1 MLQSVRRIANLLLF
15 FGITALAA
23 GTLYGI
29 AQFCGEGSNNC
40 LLASVG
46 FAEDPQLPLGLPL
59 TEASGSSPAIM
70 AEATPWWLTFFSV
83 VQLTGVYVL
92 LVGLFGLLVL
102 ECFEL
107 HYIRQVRRL
116 LRAQLAQTS

>member
-1 MLQSVRRIANLLLF
+1 MQSIRRISNLLLF
-15 FGITALAA
+15 CGICALAA

-29 AQFCGEGSNNC
+29 AQFCGESNNGC

-46 FAEDPQLPLGLPL
+46 FAETPQLAITLPA
-59 TEASGSSPAIM
+59 TEASGSSPAIL
-70 AEATPWWLTFFSV
+70 EPATPFWFAFFSV

-92 LVGLFGLLVL
+92 LLGLVGLLVL

-107 HYIRQVRRL
+107 HYIRQVRQL
-116 LRAQLAQTS
+116 LRQQLKQGA